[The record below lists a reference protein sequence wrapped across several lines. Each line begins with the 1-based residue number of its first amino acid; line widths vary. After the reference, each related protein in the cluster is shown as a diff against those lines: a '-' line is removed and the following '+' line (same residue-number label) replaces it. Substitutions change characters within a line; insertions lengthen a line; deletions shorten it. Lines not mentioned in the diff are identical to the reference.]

1 MTFLQPLIINTEKQL
16 TEEEEKIKKNQNID
30 NNTLIKAFY
39 EKILKNN
46 LNNFYD
52 LKNVFDSTKHQT
64 FLDLGHLNKDGNFII
79 AEYIAN
85 KIYEKKNNI
94 YN

>member
-16 TEEEEKIKKNQNID
+16 TEEEIKIKKNQNID

-39 EKILKNN
+39 EKISKNN
-46 LNNFYD
+46 LDNFYD
-52 LKNVFDSTKHQT
+52 LKNVFDSTKDQT
-64 FLDLGHLNKDGNFII
+64 FLDMGHLNKGGNFII

-85 KIYEKKNNI
+85 KIYEKINNI